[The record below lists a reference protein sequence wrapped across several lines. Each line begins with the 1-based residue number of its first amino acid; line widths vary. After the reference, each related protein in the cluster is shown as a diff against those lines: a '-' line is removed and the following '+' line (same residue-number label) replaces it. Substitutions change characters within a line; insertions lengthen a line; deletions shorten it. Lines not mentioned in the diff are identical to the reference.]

1 MQTSNTKLIKKSE
14 LNLNDSEYNQ
24 DQNSLQDI
32 NQLTCCLKDAIFS
45 KYISNYLIEKIEKMW
60 LLYEKRIDKFLKD
73 KHLNITCNDIRPQA
87 AIKLEELVKYGL
99 ENIDVC
105 KRDIEI
111 LCSSR
116 KRLRND
122 DKHTV
127 QLQSTHRSLISYS
140 SIRVPKTPRC
150 IDRSDVANDTYK
162 DNIDEFDDSRTHKI
176 INQELTEASLNSSN
190 NNLRHCI
197 FQHGEI
203 LPLDPNT
210 KTRTIRITYNCN
222 N

>member
-45 KYISNYLIEKIEKMW
+45 KYISNYLIEKIEK
-60 LLYEKRIDKFLKD
+60 
-73 KHLNITCNDIRPQA
+73 A

>member
-24 DQNSLQDI
+24 DRNSLQDI

-45 KYISNYLIEKIEKMW
+45 KYISNYLIEKIEK
-60 LLYEKRIDKFLKD
+60 
-73 KHLNITCNDIRPQA
+73 A